1 MLRNA
6 PPRPSQRRIAR
17 TRLDVHRLLDG
28 YLDPSEGDAVLLH
41 PQLSVASQHQRRGSS
56 WLRREPPLEV
66 GNELVRRRGY
76 SCQAR
81 AMIVI
86 D

>member
-6 PPRPSQRRIAR
+6 PPRPDQRRIAR

-28 YLDPSEGDAVLLH
+28 HLDPCEGDAVLLH
-41 PQLSVASQHQRRGSS
+41 PQLSVASQDQRHGSS
-56 WLRREPPLEV
+56 WLGREPPLEA
-66 GNELVRRRGY
+66 GTELVRRRGHWR
-76 SCQAR
+76 QIR
-81 AMIVI
+81 AMIAI